1 MLIKFFR
8 GKHNNVMHAFNYLL
22 DKKRVK
28 NGTAKLLNNYN
39 NVEEFKLFYKN
50 LNKNKYKSN
59 LYTSGVISFDK
70 DESKKITNEQIE
82 QIIDEFLGTL
92 MPGIPHHNYLK
103 SFIKHTDKGRIEV
116 HFVIGNFIFN
126 DKNIKKK
133 TAYLH
138 KADFKKFEIFER
150 YINKKYKLNDPEVKH
165 DINSISYD
173 NVDINMLLSKKKTK
187 KEIKEEIHNHLIKM
201 IYKRKINN
209 RNELIEYLKSKN
221 IKINRTGKDYI
232 TIIIKDK
239 KIRLKGDIYSE
250 NFTSVLNLEN
260 VNIKEKKEIKDKN
273 YENDLVKILEYQTKQ
288 NAKNFSFIFK
298 TEEKKEKKD
307 FKLKGKK
314 MYINNEEREFLKRNL
329 LIKDYLN
336 VKNNNIV
343 SPLRADDLQPSF
355 FVTEFNTWI
364 DYGTGERGDVFD
376 LISRLEGIDN
386 FYEVL
391 KRAKKIY
398 SELYNDNMQTKNITQ
413 QTTQPKQVKQEK
425 AQPKQVK
432 RESNLIILSENNLSD
447 KNLINYFTKNRGI
460 DESILKQ
467 ELKELKIYNKKTNKT
482 FKVAGFKNNSG
493 GYELRNK
500 LFKGSLGKK
509 DITFVNKNEPGTLL
523 LEGFTD
529 YLSLLTMFKY
539 KHRNTFFNDIFKAL
553 NNLNVIILNSVANLA
568 KAKQHLDKS
577 FYIVTMLDSDK
588 AGEQATKQI
597 KKDFSNKDII
607 DFGEMLKSNNV
618 KDINELLLLFKN
630 NKLQQKNELTTDS
643 GIILGY

>member
-1 MLIKFFR
+1 MLIKFFK

-22 DKKRVK
+22 DKERVK

-39 NVEEFKLFYKN
+39 NVEEFKLFYQN
-50 LNKNKYKSN
+50 LDKNKYKSN

-70 DESKKITNEQIE
+70 EESKKITTEKINE
-82 QIIDEFLGTL
+82 IIDEFLGTL
-92 MPGIPHHNYLK
+92 FPGIPHHNYLK
-103 SFIKHTDKGRIEV
+103 SFIKHTDKGRTEV
-116 HFVIGNFIFN
+116 HFVISNFVFN
-126 DKNIKKK
+126 NTNIKKK

-150 YINKKYKLNDPEVKH
+150 YINKKYKLNDPKLKH
-165 DINSISYD
+165 DINSIHYD

-187 KEIKEEIHNHLIKM
+187 REIKNEIHNHLLKM

-209 RNELIEYLKSKN
+209 RTELIEYLKSKN

-232 TIIIKDK
+232 TIVIKDK

-260 VNIKEKKEIKDKN
+260 IDRKEKKEIKDKN
-273 YENDLVKILEYQTKQ
+273 YENDLVKILEYQAKQ

-314 MYINNEEREFLKRNL
+314 MYINNEEREFLKHNL

-355 FVTEFNTWI
+355 FITQYNTWV
-364 DYGTGERGDVFD
+364 DYGTGEKGDIFD
-376 LISRLEGIDN
+376 LISRLEGINN

-391 KRAKKIY
+391 KRAKQIY
-398 SELYNDNMQTKNITQ
+398 FNIYGNNMQTENRIQ
-413 QTTQPKQVKQEK
+413 QTTQPKQVKQVKKE
-425 AQPKQVK
+425 K
-432 RESNLIILSENNLSD
+432 RESNLIILQESNLSD
-447 KNLINYFTKNRGI
+447 KNLIDYFTKERGI

-467 ELKELKIYNKKTNKT
+467 ELKELKIYNKKSNKT
-482 FKVAGFKNNSG
+482 FKVAGFKNNSN

-509 DITFVNKNEPGTLL
+509 DITFINKNEPGTLI

-539 KHRNTFFNDIFKAL
+539 KHKNTFFSDIFKAL
-553 NNLNVIILNSVANLA
+553 NNLNIIILNSVANLV
-568 KAKQHLDKS
+568 KAKKQLDKS
-577 FYIVTMLDSDK
+577 FYIVTMLDNDR
-588 AGEQATKQI
+588 AGEQATEQI
-597 KKDFSNKDII
+597 KKEYKNKDII
-607 DFGEMLKSNNV
+607 DFGEMLKNNNT

-630 NKLQQKNELTTDS
+630 NKPQQKSELTTDS